1 MPSDIRILRLLTAAR
16 VRSAG
21 WAPWLLLAGW
31 LIAAWL
37 HEPSMLRG
45 YGLYLLDDAAWSG
58 GLLLFLA
65 LCLSEARRPLRAAIA
80 ANLLLLAALSL
91 VLMTS
96 CLLMDLG
103 PWSAG
108 PLDRL
113 LHAAKFFVAFSPL
126 AIALARAGGPH
137 APARLWRWAAL
148 FAFAALGTI
157 LSAALRAGDST
168 RVWSACGLA
177 VAAAVAWTAPW
188 RGRKYL

>member
-1 MPSDIRILRLLTAAR
+1 M
-16 VRSAG
+16 
-21 WAPWLLLAGW
+21 
-31 LIAAWL
+31 
-37 HEPSMLRG
+37 
-45 YGLYLLDDAAWSG
+45 LDDAAWSG

-157 LSAALRAGDST
+157 LSAALRAGDSA